1 MKTFTILGAGWLGLA
16 LAKVLHSS
24 FKVKVSRSKENKK
37 KYLDSLGLESYLFNE
52 NDFSFLD
59 ELLETDF
66 LIINYPPS
74 KFENYNKFLLR
85 IYRNKKISTIS
96 KIIFISSTSIYPN
109 EDAFFNEEYNIINPL
124 SKIVFQAENIIKDK
138 TDVIFRCAG
147 LMGYHRIAGK
157 YFSGKVLD
165 SKNSKAN
172 YIHRDD
178 IISAIKFVVLK
189 DINGVFNLCSK
200 EHPLKKEVYDLNAKN
215 YSFEKPI
222 YKNTKEYKNRVIDS
236 SKLEGLG
243 FVYKYSNPLKYPIYQ
258 Y

>member
-16 LAKVLHSS
+16 LAKVLHPS
-24 FKVKVSRSKENKK
+24 FKVKVSRSKEDKK

-52 NDFSFLD
+52 NNLSSLD

-74 KFENYNKFLLR
+74 KFTDYNKFLSK
-85 IYRNKKISTIS
+85 IYENKKISGIS

-109 EDAFFNEEYNIINPL
+109 KDGFFNEECNIEKPL
-124 SKIVFQAENIIKDK
+124 STIVFHAETIIKHK

-165 SKNSKAN
+165 SKNSKVN
-172 YIHRDD
+172 YVHRDD
-178 IISAIKFVVLK
+178 IISAIEFVILK

-200 EHPLKKEVYDLNAKN
+200 EHPIKEEIYDLNAKN
-215 YSFEKPI
+215 YNFDKPI
-222 YKNTKEYKNRVIDS
+222 YKNIKEYKNRVIDS
-236 SKLEGLG
+236 SKLEELG
-243 FVYKYSNPLKYPIYQ
+243 FVYKYSNPLKYPICQ